1 LKESIM
7 TNNQIQQELSIIKTM
22 IKKTRKETAES
33 GHFLISIGISSMLAV
48 FIINRLEIFG
58 LNILVIPVL
67 ILLLMAN
74 GIIGYITVGKK
85 TKREKVKSYPKT
97 ICYNIWFACVIPTVM
112 IVFLFPLLKFYPWH
126 LTPVFVSMIMGIA
139 VFSTGIIFESKFII
153 WSSIIWWVGAV
164 VMSFV
169 KDTPRMWIMIT
180 IIFIGWV
187 IPGLILNKQYK
198 QRSRT
203 NGS

>member
-1 LKESIM
+1 M